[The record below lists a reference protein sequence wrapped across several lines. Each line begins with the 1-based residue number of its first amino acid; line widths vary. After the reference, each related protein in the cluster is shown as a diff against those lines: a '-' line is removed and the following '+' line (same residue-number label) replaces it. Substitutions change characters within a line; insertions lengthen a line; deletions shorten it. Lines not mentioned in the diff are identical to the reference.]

1 LPRNEL
7 TVSSRTRWLLL
18 ITPFLPLLTA
28 LPGGAWLLPFIAPL
42 PLYPV
47 FVASVRAG
55 RFGTAWLDAMAW
67 TVLLSTGVI
76 FLTLIWPEVAREG
89 ILRGDSY
96 RDEMFG
102 WIWTGTGREVTP
114 SAFLPEHAL
123 HLVAF
128 VVLTWV
134 SGGYLGLVLG
144 ALLVAYM
151 SYFVGSYAAESGNV
165 LVGSI
170 VAWVPWSVVRVAS
183 FVMLGALFSRP
194 LWSRAVWP
202 FSGRDLRFLLLALA
216 GIVVDVTLKIL
227 LAPAYGHFLRRLAG
241 S

>member
-1 LPRNEL
+1 MTRNEP
-7 TVSSRTRWLLL
+7 TVPSRTRWLLL

-28 LPGGAWLLPFIAPL
+28 LPGGAWLLPFIAPW

-47 FVASVRAG
+47 FVTSVRS
-55 RFGTAWLDAMAW
+55 RRWSVAWLDAMAW
-67 TVLLSTGVI
+67 TVLLSAGVI
-76 FLTLIWPEVAREG
+76 FLTLTSPEIAREG

-96 RDEMFG
+96 REEMFG
-102 WIWTGTGREVTP
+102 WIWTGVGREVTP

-128 VVLTWV
+128 VALTWL

-144 ALLVAYM
+144 AFLVAYM
-151 SYFVGSYAAESGNV
+151 SYFVGCYAAESGHVV
-165 LVGSI
+165 LGS
-170 VAWVPWSVVRVAS
+170 VFAWVPWSVVRVAS
-183 FVMLGALFSRP
+183 FIMLGALFSRP
-194 LWSRAVWP
+194 LWTRTVWP
-202 FSGRDLRFLLLALA
+202 FSRRDLRFLLLALA
-216 GIVVDVTLKIL
+216 GIAADVSLKIL